1 MVTEL
6 GVDRAGV
13 AAAVLE
19 NTRMMYEY
27 SHGGLHVS
35 TRCLD
40 GMRWLA

>member
-27 SHGGLHVS
+27 SHDDVESARIH
-35 TRCLD
+35 T
-40 GMRWLA
+40 AP